1 MNKYLKRGAAILL
14 AGAMCLS
21 MAACGDKG
29 ESKDSKTTNQTLA
42 QELGYGYRSDYH
54 TLDVDV
60 NWINSGNISTA
71 QGKLYFAGDYYNDDT
86 GESGSHFYC
95 ADPATGDVTEI
106 PMVSMQATDTTSENL
121 QAVAVSPDGNS
132 YWTVVDRYDFSA
144 YSDSDDT
151 GIVMDDADGVATMD
165 AAAEEAPAEEAATEE
180 APVEEAAEGEA
191 VTEEAPAEEAPAE
204 EAGDA
209 APAEEAPA
217 DDTAEA
223 EASTVEEPAIDDG
236 YAVSDN
242 QETYFAYKYDMSGNQ
257 LLEIDITEVVTADQD
272 WFYPQYVAQDGEGNL
287 YIAGDSKIYCFG
299 ADGSEKDHIEMQ
311 DQWIMGMNST
321 GDGTVVVQYFE
332 SGGGG
337 TVLCK
342 VEDGKLGTPIEIT
355 GDGNASS
362 NMGFYSGAGN
372 TLMASDGSYLY
383 SVDLGTGVATKM
395 LSWLDSDINGSNL
408 TGIAAV
414 GDDQILVLCNRYSM
428 KGGNDTYELGV
439 LTKIPASEVPE
450 RTILTLGADG
460 LGSTIQ
466 DAVIDFNRKSNEYR
480 ITLVDYSQYN
490 TDDDYT
496 LGTQQLDRDVV
507 SGNCPDIIS
516 LSNGHQDKYIAKGAL
531 ADLSALMEKDDS
543 ISQDDLVAGALKAF
557 TYDGK
562 LYGMPYFFNVQ
573 TMIASVKLV
582 GDRTSWTMADMAQV
596 IEGLDDTVS
605 VMQYTS
611 QTEFLQQMV
620 YQNMDQFVDYG
631 KATCSFDSDDFIQ
644 LLTASAKLPTD
655 DELYGDSN
663 EISVDYQDGY
673 QMLQSGDLLMT
684 SCYITGDSYSMK
696 EFYGLYNNKDFGM
709 VNIGYPTSEGSGVQ
723 VSTSSGFGI
732 SAKSKYQDVAWDF
745 IKTLLTDDFQTDQWS
760 FPVTKSAFDQALA
773 ESMEKDFY
781 TDENGEKVY
790 YDQSTYI
797 GDTEYTL
804 EPLTQEQV
812 DDFKSMVDGASVG
825 SNYDTDIINIINEE
839 AAAFFSGDKSAAD
852 VAALIQNRVGI
863 YLGETS

>member
-29 ESKDSKTTNQTLA
+29 ESKDSKTANQTLA
-42 QELGYGYRSDYH
+42 QELGYGYLSDYH

-86 GESGSHFYC
+86 GESGSRLYC
-95 ADPATGDVTEI
+95 ADPTTGDVTEI
-106 PMVSMQATDTTSENL
+106 PMAPLESTDTSSENI

-132 YWTVVDRYDFSA
+132 YWTVVDRYVFTP
-144 YSDSDDT
+144 YP
-151 GIVMDDADGVATMD
+151 DDADIVTENVDGMATME
-165 AAAEEAPAEEAATEE
+165 ATAEEAPVEAAGEE
-180 APVEEAAEGEA
+180 VTAEEAAEGEA
-191 VTEEAPAEEAPAE
+191 FTDEAPAEEAPVE
-204 EAGDA
+204 DAGEA
-209 APAEEAPA
+209 APAEEAVA
-217 DDTAEA
+217 DDAAAVAE
-223 EASTVEEPAIDDG
+223 SVDEEPAIDED
-236 YAVSDN
+236 YSTSDN
-242 QETYFAYKYDMSGNQ
+242 QETYTAYKYDMSGNQ
-257 LLEIDITEVVTADQD
+257 LLEIDITAIVTADQD

-299 ADGSEKDHIEMQ
+299 ADGSEKDHVEMQ

-321 GDGTVVVQYFE
+321 GNGTVVVQYFN
-332 SGGGG
+332 SGEGG

-342 VEDGKLGTPIEIT
+342 VEDGKLGAPIEIT
-355 GDGNASS
+355 GDGNTSS

-408 TGIAAV
+408 TGVAAV

-439 LTKIPASEVPE
+439 LTKTPASEIPE

-460 LGSTIQ
+460 LGSTVQ

-480 ITLVDYSQYN
+480 ITLVDYNQYN
-490 TDDDYT
+490 TEDDYT
-496 LGTQQLDRDVV
+496 LGSQQLDRDVI

-516 LSNGHQDKYIAKGAL
+516 LGNGHQDKYIAKGAL

-543 ISQDDLVAGALKAF
+543 ISQDDLVAGALKA
-557 TYDGK
+557 YSSDGK
-562 LYGMPYFFNVQ
+562 LYGMPYFFSIQ
-573 TMIASVKLV
+573 TLIASVKLV
-582 GDRTSWTMADMAQV
+582 GDRTTWNMSDMAQI
-596 IEGLDDTVS
+596 IEGLDDSVS

-611 QTEFLQQMV
+611 QSDFLQQMV
-620 YQNMDQFVDYG
+620 YQNMNQFVDYG
-631 KATCSFDSDDFIQ
+631 KATCAFDSDNFVQ

-655 DELYGDSN
+655 DELYGDNN
-663 EISVDYQDGY
+663 EIAVSSQDNY
-673 QMLQSGDLLMT
+673 QMLQSGDLLL
-684 SCYITGDSYSMK
+684 SGCYLSGDSYSMK

-709 VNIGYPTSEGSGVQ
+709 VNIGYPTDEGSGVQ
-723 VSTSSGFGI
+723 ISTSGGFAI
-732 SAKSKYQDVAWDF
+732 SAKSKYTDVAWEF

-760 FPVTKSAFDQALA
+760 FPVTKSALDKALA
-773 ESMEKDFY
+773 ETMERDYY

-790 YDQSTYI
+790 YDQSAYI
-797 GDTEYTL
+797 GDAEYTL
-804 EPLTQEQV
+804 QPLTQEQV
-812 DDFKSMVDGASVG
+812 DDFKTMVDGASVG
-825 SNYDTDIINIINEE
+825 GNYDTDIMNIISEE
-839 AAAFFSGDKSAAD
+839 AAAYFSGDKSASD
-852 VAALIQNRVGI
+852 VAALIQNRVSI